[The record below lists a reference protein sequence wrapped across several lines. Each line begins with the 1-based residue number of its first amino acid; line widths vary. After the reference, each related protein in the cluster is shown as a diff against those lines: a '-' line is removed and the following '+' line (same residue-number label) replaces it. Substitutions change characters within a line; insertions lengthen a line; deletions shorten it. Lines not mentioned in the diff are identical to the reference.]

1 MIRNRNSSDR
11 TITGDRCMNLSI
23 CTIGFTGKTA
33 EQFFAL
39 LQHAGVTKLI
49 DVRENRIGQL
59 SGFAKFPDLAFFLER
74 IAAIAYEYE
83 PLFAPSPEMRKT
95 YRATKNWL
103 AYESAY
109 RELMRSRRMFARCDP
124 SCFEGTVALLC
135 SEPTADKCHRR
146 LLADLLAKHFRSIGH
161 AVEIHHLVSKPLSVK
176 STAKRKKIST
186 AAS

>member
-1 MIRNRNSSDR
+1 
-11 TITGDRCMNLSI
+11 MNLSI

-33 EQFFAL
+33 EQFFTL

-95 YRATKNWL
+95 YRATKSWL
-103 AYESAY
+103 AYESSY
-109 RELMRSRRMFARCDP
+109 LELMRHRGIPARCD
-124 SCFEGTVALLC
+124 SSRFEGAVALLC
-135 SEPTADKCHRR
+135 SEPTADRCHRR
-146 LLADLLAKHFRSIGH
+146 LIADLLAEHFRSMGH
-161 AVEIHHLVSKPLSVK
+161 AVEIHHLVSEPLRLK
-176 STAKRKKIST
+176 STAKRKKMST
-186 AAS
+186 AAPHDEASDH